1 MSNEE
6 KNPLL
11 CHWADQMAEKQ
22 KAVAVIRKDFQSP
35 CELRQILL
43 NKDFPIPINEYKK
56 AFKTQVLRGLA

>member
-1 MSNEE
+1 MLSANRNNHRILQRLEN
-6 KNPLL
+6 K
-11 CHWADQMAEKQ
+11 